1 MKHDKLHRMAAKSKM
16 IGYLKLVR
24 GCPSKY
30 LEGPHPPL
38 GKKIFSMHWRGE
50 ERLYTALVQLNTQ
63 QQGRDSWIVEP
74 LPGKKRL

>member
-24 GCPSKY
+24 GCFYKY
-30 LEGPHPPL
+30 LEGSPASKRIL
-38 GKKIFSMHWRGE
+38 AMYWRGE
-50 ERLYTALVQLNTQ
+50 ERLYTALVRLNTQ